1 MLVSRIINGILTVLR
16 IIAGVLIAN
25 VFSNG
30 AMPYIRGLVKINVV
44 LPVVLMMIYVGIVAL
59 VYFVRT
65 ANIRSTLRVPGIT
78 VLFASMGTL
87 VTSIMALANNIV
99 PATPG
104 MTLLVGIG
112 GFFFSLMIL
121 SFIFFI
127 IRVVDRIVR
136 SLRPIETPT
145 PAETEV

>member
-1 MLVSRIINGILTVLR
+1 MLVSRIINGILAVLS

-44 LPVVLMMIYVGIVAL
+44 LPVVLLLIYVGILAL

-65 ANIRSTLRVPGIT
+65 RTIRSTLRVPGIT
-78 VLFASMGTL
+78 VLFSSMGTL
-87 VTSIMALANNIV
+87 VTSMMALANNIV

-121 SFIFFI
+121 SFLFFI

-136 SLRPIETPT
+136 TLILLEAPS
-145 PAETEV
+145 ETEV